1 VPFLGLIS
9 ERAFIEEYMNYKLNP
24 YSKSTN
30 KTLPY
35 FLLKQ
40 GIGLVGAFS
49 LLINNMAI
57 AQTATTG
64 STQQITTSEAPTT
77 ALKARKIKLKVSQL
91 NDDNKPQKVTKLTDK
106 SNSYN
111 NRSNIYIADS
121 GKNSY
126 IDTTNYNAAPPPAN
140 NPAPTTTTQT
150 QQRNQPKVVITERS
164 SGCSVVSGGSGVQSN
179 GCGGSRRQTSR
190 TRTRTTTVQQPTR
203 NVTQNRVRRT
213 TNTSDR
219 VATRNQPV
227 FRQSQFVASKRV
239 LSRINQNES
248 VVSQNHTKSN
258 GKPLQKLTGSRPL
271 TVVSLPE
278 ELQAIP
284 LSEYANY
291 VASRN
296 LSNIQPNNTTAIE
309 QTDDRLTAANT
320 NTNIDP
326 AKKTALL
333 YPLSIP
339 ARFSSPFGWR
349 IHPISGS
356 ARMHSGTDIAAPLGT
371 PVLATY
377 SGRVEVANNMG
388 GYGLTVTIR
397 HANDTQESLYAHLS
411 QILVQSG
418 EYVEKGT
425 VIGLVGSTGNSTGPH
440 LHFEWRYLTTDG
452 WVAVD
457 AGQHLEYA
465 LDNLIQAMQ
474 MAKIAGDTEENKT
487 ESKTTDTKKVTEEK
501 QKSEVDKQK
510 L

>member
-1 VPFLGLIS
+1 MPFLGLIS
-9 ERAFIEEYMNYKLNP
+9 ERAFIEEYMNYKLTP
-24 YSKSTN
+24 YPPFTN
-30 KTLPY
+30 KTLSR

-40 GIGLVGAFS
+40 GICLVGIFS
-49 LLINNMAI
+49 LLSSNLAI
-57 AQTATTG
+57 AQTTTTE
-64 STQQITTSEAPTT
+64 STKKITPSEAPAT
-77 ALKARKIKLKVSQL
+77 ALKARKIKLKISQL
-91 NDDNKPQKVTKLTDK
+91 NDNNKPQKVTKLTDK

-126 IDTTNYNAAPPPAN
+126 IDTTDYNAAPPPAS
-140 NPAPTTTTQT
+140 NPTPTTTTQT

-203 NVTQNRVRRT
+203 NVNQNRVRRT
-213 TNTSDR
+213 ANTSDR

-227 FRQSQFVASKRV
+227 FRQSQFVTSKRV
-239 LSRINQNES
+239 LSRINQNQA
-248 VVSQNHTKSN
+248 VVSQTYTKSN

-284 LSEYANY
+284 LSEYSKY
-291 VASRN
+291 VASQN
-296 LSNIQPNNTTAIE
+296 LNNTQINSTTAIE
-309 QTDDRLTAANT
+309 QTDDRLTAAST
-320 NTNIDP
+320 DSDP
-326 AKKTALL
+326 ARKTALL

-349 IHPISGS
+349 IHPISGA

-388 GYGLTVTIR
+388 GYGLTVTVR

-411 QILVQSG
+411 QILVQQG

-465 LDNLIQAMQ
+465 LDNLIRAMQ

-487 ESKTTDTKKVTEEK
+487 ESKMTDTKKVTDVK
-501 QKSEVDKQK
+501 QKSEVKK
-510 L
+510 